1 MKEKKGFRLA
11 LKLSLTVAVPILL
24 ITIIGIALGAVKQ
37 NDLSDNLVEREV
49 SGIARSVRQTYM
61 ELNEGSEF
69 AMNGDTLTKGTK
81 TLSGD
86 YDLIDHIK
94 EEQDVELS
102 IFYGDTRIL
111 TTLTDASGEREINTK
126 VSADIYE
133 KLQKGEDY
141 FSTDIKLFGKPYSG
155 YYVPLYQP
163 GTKEVIGSI
172 FCGRSRDQVIKGMR
186 STVLSMS
193 FAMFGMFII
202 TFVIVLFMVIR
213 IVKSLN
219 GAVNNLG
226 NVARGV
232 LNFEMKPHLL
242 DRGDEVGDIA
252 RAIQSL
258 IDSLHEIITSITD
271 SSKALEEFSDQ
282 FTSSFKLISTSIS
295 NVNIAV
301 DEIAGGATSQAH
313 ETMSANQRVN
323 EMGQALEETSM
334 NVETLNSS
342 SQKMKEY
349 NKTAG
354 RNLEELTEI
363 SEKTKDSVNEVQ
375 KQTNLTNQS
384 AQQIR
389 EATELITDIAAQT
402 NLLSLNASIEAA
414 RAGENGRGFAVVAD
428 QIRNLS
434 EQSRQSAERIVEIVN
449 DLLENSDTSVK
460 TMNEV
465 TDNIK
470 VQNDKLCETEQ
481 MFKSLN
487 IEIHEVSDAITQI
500 SEQTTALNMHKETVT
515 GIVDNLASIA
525 EENAAST
532 EETSASMMEL
542 NDIVTECHEAIGEL
556 TRLAVQLAENT
567 KHFEM

>member
-11 LKLSLTVAVPILL
+11 LKLSLTVAIPILL
-24 ITIIGIALGAVKQ
+24 ITVIGIVLGAVKQ
-37 NDLSDNLVEREV
+37 SDLSDNLVEREV
-49 SGIARSVRQTYM
+49 SGIARSVRQTYS
-61 ELNEGSEF
+61 ELGDGSEF
-69 AMNGDTLTKGTK
+69 TMNGDTLTKGSK

-86 YDLIDHIK
+86 YDLIDRIK
-94 EEQDVELS
+94 DEQDVELS
-102 IFYGDTRIL
+102 LFYGDTRIL
-111 TTLTDASGEREINTK
+111 TTLTDASGKREINTK
-126 VSADIYE
+126 ISAEIYE

-163 GTKEVIGSI
+163 GTKDVIGSI
-172 FCGRSRDQVIKGMR
+172 FCGRSRDQVIKGMK

-193 FAMFGMFII
+193 LAMFGMFIV
-202 TFVIVLFMVIR
+202 TFIIVLFMVIR
-213 IVKSLN
+213 IVKSLD

-232 LNFEMKPHLL
+232 LNFEMKPLL
-242 DRGDEVGDIA
+242 LNRGDEVGDIA

-258 IDSLHEIITSITD
+258 IDSLHKIITSITD
-271 SSKALEEFSDQ
+271 SSKALEEFSNK

-323 EMGQALEETSM
+323 EMGQALEETSL

-363 SEKTKDSVNEVQ
+363 SEKTKDSVKEVQ

-434 EQSRQSAERIVEIVN
+434 EQSRQSAERIVQIVN

-470 VQNDKLCETEQ
+470 VQNDKLSETEQ

-487 IEIHEVSDAITQI
+487 TEIHEVSDAITQI
-500 SEQTTALNMHKETVT
+500 SEQTTALNMHKQTVT

-556 TRLAVQLAENT
+556 TRLADQLAENT

>member
-1 MKEKKGFRLA
+1 MKEKKGIRLA
-11 LKLSLTVAVPILL
+11 LKLSLTVAIPILL
-24 ITIIGIALGAVKQ
+24 ITVIGIVLGVVKQ

-49 SGIARSVRQTYM
+49 SGIARSVRQTYS
-61 ELNEGSEF
+61 ELGDGGEF
-69 AMNGDTLTKGTK
+69 TMNGDTLTKGTK

-86 YDLIDHIK
+86 YDLIDRIK

-102 IFYGDTRIL
+102 LFYGDTRIL
-111 TTLTDASGEREINTK
+111 TTLTDETGKREINTK
-126 VSADIYE
+126 ISADIYE

-163 GTKEVIGSI
+163 GTKDVIGSI
-172 FCGRSRDQVIKGMR
+172 FCGRSQDQVIKGMR
-186 STVLSMS
+186 STILSMS
-193 FAMFGMFII
+193 FAMFGMFVV
-202 TFVIVLFMVIR
+202 TFIIVLFMVIR
-213 IVKSLN
+213 IVKSLD

-232 LNFEMKPHLL
+232 LNFEMRPQLL

-271 SSKALEEFSDQ
+271 SSKALEEFSDK
-282 FTSSFKLISTSIS
+282 FSSSFKLISTSIS

-323 EMGQALEETSM
+323 EMGQALEETSL

-354 RNLEELTEI
+354 KNLEELTEI

-402 NLLSLNASIEAA
+402 NLLSLNTSIEAA

-434 EQSRQSAERIVEIVN
+434 EQSRQSAERIVQIVN

-470 VQNDKLCETEQ
+470 VQNDKLSETEQ

-487 IEIHEVSDAITQI
+487 TEIHEVSDAITQI
-500 SEQTTALNMHKETVT
+500 SEQTTALNMHKQTVT

>member
-1 MKEKKGFRLA
+1 MKEKKGIRLA
-11 LKLSLTVAVPILL
+11 LKLSLTVAIPILL
-24 ITIIGIALGAVKQ
+24 ITVIGIVLGVVKQ

-49 SGIARSVRQTYM
+49 SGIARSVRQTYS
-61 ELNEGSEF
+61 ELGDGGEF
-69 AMNGDTLTKGTK
+69 TMNGDTLTKGTK

-86 YDLIDHIK
+86 YDLIDRIK

-102 IFYGDTRIL
+102 LFYGDTRIL
-111 TTLTDASGEREINTK
+111 TTLTDETGKREINTK
-126 VSADIYE
+126 ISADIYE

-163 GTKEVIGSI
+163 GTKDVIGSI
-172 FCGRSRDQVIKGMR
+172 FCGRSQDQVIKGMR
-186 STVLSMS
+186 STILSMS
-193 FAMFGMFII
+193 FAMFGMFVV
-202 TFVIVLFMVIR
+202 TFIIVLFMVIR
-213 IVKSLN
+213 IVKSLD

-232 LNFEMKPHLL
+232 LNFEMRPQLL

-271 SSKALEEFSDQ
+271 SSKALEEFSDK

-323 EMGQALEETSM
+323 EMGQALEETSL

-354 RNLEELTEI
+354 KNLEELTEI

-434 EQSRQSAERIVEIVN
+434 EQSRQSAERIVQIVN

-470 VQNDKLCETEQ
+470 VQNDKLSETEQ

-487 IEIHEVSDAITQI
+487 MEIHEVSDAITQI
-500 SEQTTALNMHKETVT
+500 SEQTTALNMHKQTVT

-532 EETSASMMEL
+532 EETSASMTEL

-556 TRLAVQLAENT
+556 TRLADQLAENT

>member
-1 MKEKKGFRLA
+1 MKEKKGIRLA
-11 LKLSLTVAVPILL
+11 LKLSLTVAIPILL
-24 ITIIGIALGAVKQ
+24 ITVIGIVLGVVKQ

-49 SGIARSVRQTYM
+49 SGIARSVRQTYS
-61 ELNEGSEF
+61 ELGDGGEF
-69 AMNGDTLTKGTK
+69 TMNGDTLTKGTK

-86 YDLIDHIK
+86 YDLIDRIK

-102 IFYGDTRIL
+102 LFYGDTRIL
-111 TTLTDASGEREINTK
+111 TTLTDETGKREINTK
-126 VSADIYE
+126 ISADIYE
-133 KLQKGEDY
+133 KIQKGEDY

-163 GTKEVIGSI
+163 GTKDVIGSI
-172 FCGRSRDQVIKGMR
+172 FCGRSQDQVIKGMR
-186 STVLSMS
+186 STILSMS
-193 FAMFGMFII
+193 FAMFGMFVV
-202 TFVIVLFMVIR
+202 TFIIVLFMVIR
-213 IVKSLN
+213 IVKSLD

-232 LNFEMKPHLL
+232 LNFEMRPQLL

-271 SSKALEEFSDQ
+271 SSKALEEFSDK

-295 NVNIAV
+295 NVNIVV

-323 EMGQALEETSM
+323 EMGQALEETSL

-354 RNLEELTEI
+354 KNLEELTEI

-434 EQSRQSAERIVEIVN
+434 EQSRQSAERIVQIVN

-470 VQNDKLCETEQ
+470 VQNDKLSETEQ

-487 IEIHEVSDAITQI
+487 MEIHEVSDAITQI
-500 SEQTTALNMHKETVT
+500 SEQTTALNMHKQTVT

-532 EETSASMMEL
+532 EETSASMTEL

-556 TRLAVQLAENT
+556 TRLADQLAENT

>member
-1 MKEKKGFRLA
+1 MKEKKGIRLA
-11 LKLSLTVAVPILL
+11 LKLSLTVAIPILL
-24 ITIIGIALGAVKQ
+24 ITVIGIVLGVVKQ

-49 SGIARSVRQTYM
+49 SGIARSVRQTYS
-61 ELNEGSEF
+61 ELGDGGEF
-69 AMNGDTLTKGTK
+69 TMNGDTLTKGTK

-86 YDLIDHIK
+86 YDLIDRIK

-102 IFYGDTRIL
+102 LFYGDTRIL
-111 TTLTDASGEREINTK
+111 TTLTDETGKREINTK
-126 VSADIYE
+126 ISADIYE

-163 GTKEVIGSI
+163 GTKDVIGSI
-172 FCGRSRDQVIKGMR
+172 FCGRSQDQVIKGMR
-186 STVLSMS
+186 STILSMS
-193 FAMFGMFII
+193 FAMFGMFVV
-202 TFVIVLFMVIR
+202 TFIIVLFMVIR
-213 IVKSLN
+213 IVKSLD

-232 LNFEMKPHLL
+232 LNFEMRPQLL

-271 SSKALEEFSDQ
+271 SSKALEEFSDK
-282 FTSSFKLISTSIS
+282 FSSSFKLISTSIS

-323 EMGQALEETSM
+323 EMGQALEETSL

-354 RNLEELTEI
+354 KNLEELTEI

-434 EQSRQSAERIVEIVN
+434 EQSRQSAERIVQIVN

-470 VQNDKLCETEQ
+470 VQNDKLSETEQ

-487 IEIHEVSDAITQI
+487 TEIHEVSDAITQI
-500 SEQTTALNMHKETVT
+500 SEQTTALNMHKQTVT

-567 KHFEM
+567 KHFQM